1 MGILF
6 ESDGCSRSD
15 TNNRYGSGGLCQG
28 KAMMISTSWN
38 APLYAFNE
46 MGEFFD
52 GRGVDKIFTHTYKI
66 FQFLGFTRFLP
77 SFIANEVHKN
87 PRFNEWERDLRA
99 HIRANFA

>member
-15 TNNRYGSGGLCQG
+15 TNNRYDSGGLCQG

-46 MGEFFD
+46 MGEFSM
-52 GRGVDKIFTHTYKI
+52 GVGLI
-66 FQFLGFTRFLP
+66 RFLP
-77 SFIANEVHKN
+77 ILIKSF
-87 PRFNEWERDLRA
+87 
-99 HIRANFA
+99 NF